1 MRQIGVLPDAFQAR
15 TLADY
20 LLTLRIET
28 RLIEDK
34 DGWAVW
40 VCDEDRVAQAREEL
54 EAFQKEPQAPKYTA
68 AAPAAEAIRRDEDA
82 EEQDYARRQTELR
95 ERMRSAGKPTHG
107 RGVTLA
113 LLMLNIVAAVTT
125 RLDLPDEERES
136 LPAMQALFIA
146 PFKRNGPMI
155 EWYGLEKI
163 RAGEVWRL
171 VTPIFIHL
179 GWIHLLFNLLVLHD
193 LGGAIEM
200 RRGPG
205 RLILFVLFVAVGSN
219 ISQYYLGQLVR
230 LDQAPHFGPYPAFG
244 GFSGVNYGF
253 FGYIWMKSRFEPELG
268 LRASP
273 NLIIIMVGWFFL
285 CLTGLVG
292 SIANV
297 AHAVGLLLGMG
308 VALAPVAWRKWR
320 HHES

>member
-1 MRQIGVLPDAFQAR
+1 MRQIGVLPDALQAR

-28 RLIEDK
+28 QLMQEK

-40 VCDEDRVAQAREEL
+40 VCDEDRVPQAREEL

-82 EEQDYARRQTELR
+82 EEQDYARRQTALR
-95 ERMRSAGKPTHG
+95 ERMRSAGKPSYG
-107 RGVTLA
+107 RGLTLA
-113 LLMLNIVAAVTT
+113 LLMVNVVVAVVT
-125 RLDLPDEERES
+125 RLDLPSEERYR
-136 LPAMQALFIA
+136 LPAMQALLIA
-146 PFKRNGPMI
+146 PFHVKGPMI
-155 EWYGLEKI
+155 GWDELDAI

-171 VTPIFIHL
+171 ITPIFIHMSF
-179 GWIHLLFNLLVLHD
+179 IHILFNLLVLHD

-200 RRGPG
+200 RRGPW
-205 RLILFVLFVAVGSN
+205 RLGLLVLLTAVLSNVA
-219 ISQYYLGQLVR
+219 QYYLGNLLR
-230 LDQAPHFGPYPAFG
+230 LDEMPRYAPSPLFG

-268 LRASP
+268 LQATP
-273 NLIIIMVGWFFL
+273 NLVIIMVGWFFL

-297 AHAVGLLLGMG
+297 AHAAGLLVGMG
-308 VALAPVAWRKWR
+308 IALAPVAWRAVR